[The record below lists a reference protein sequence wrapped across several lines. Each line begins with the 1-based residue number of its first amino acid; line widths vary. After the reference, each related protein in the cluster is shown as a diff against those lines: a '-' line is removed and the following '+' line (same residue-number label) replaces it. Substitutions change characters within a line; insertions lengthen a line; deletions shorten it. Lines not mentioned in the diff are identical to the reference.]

1 MAGYDDDCGTKYVL
15 QVSQKKKLL
24 LLCIQ
29 QWTLGKIPLC
39 ATNVKVS
46 EFRVLVVYLVN
57 VFKNPLYKDLYYS
70 NINYF
75 RLTVTARCTVAIENS
90 LRLAGI

>member
-15 QVSQKKKLL
+15 QVSQKKILL
-24 LLCIQ
+24 LLYIQ
-29 QWTLGKIPLC
+29 QWTLGKNPLC
-39 ATNVKVS
+39 AT
-46 EFRVLVVYLVN
+46 
-57 VFKNPLYKDLYYS
+57 FKNPLYKDLYYS
-70 NINYF
+70 NINYL